1 MGCSVVEPSVMP
13 CEEPEDVTDGDS
25 SASSFASL
33 DGLKHAV
40 VKSSSGCG
48 VVMAK
53 DERAKDEEDNNH
65 AVQHE
70 EWTRMQLSN
79 DELGREVADLKS
91 ALVARDMEIASL
103 RERCALL
110 MNSVEQQD
118 EVIAKIYAEA
128 TEPIGVPVV
137 NASAKLACEVR
148 SKKLSAVAPKS
159 TPIPLKT
166 KPYSSVKM
174 YPGEIVRLD
183 LARDVAGEPP
193 FSFTGFEVGREEPK
207 NDSLFSRKPKTRPA
221 PENREVAILNAAVER
236 LTFNSS
242 KSMNSPLKTTKSRSL
257 FSSPLETQ
265 SAPGSSRGFERRDS
279 VASEEDFAKS
289 AGFLRRP
296 NRNLSGRLSVID
308 FGLLGD
314 SDDDLNGDE
323 CESVDNNQ
331 NEEDSTMGADN
342 GRTGRLSSSRRLHG
356 GSQRNLFA
364 EIDAVNE
371 KAANRKR
378 MESSSAV
385 DTRENEETE
394 LTYAEFLERVSLPA
408 SRDIL
413 GSIRTFV
420 GSILGPRGDGTPPRI
435 SDHVDYEFYGH
446 HEFRRRCEQFF
457 ERMDETLLHHPAWCH
472 ASEST
477 LLKARDGIEKYV
489 MDKLADIAF
498 NQLSECQQWK
508 QEDER
513 LLRRMNEYSVRSPS
527 YVCNK

>member
-1 MGCSVVEPSVMP
+1 MP

-33 DGLKHAV
+33 DGLEHAV
-40 VKSSSGCG
+40 VKSSAGGSA
-48 VVMAK
+48 MAIQ
-53 DERAKDEEDNNH
+53 DLPKDEEDNNR
-65 AVQHE
+65 AIEHE
-70 EWTRMQLSN
+70 EWANMQLSN
-79 DELGREVADLKS
+79 DELRREVADLKS
-91 ALVARDMEIASL
+91 ALVVRDMEIASL

-128 TEPIGVPVV
+128 TEPIGIPVV
-137 NASAKLACEVR
+137 NAPSKLTNETR
-148 SKKLSAVAPKS
+148 SKKLSTVAPKAA
-159 TPIPLKT
+159 PIPLKA
-166 KPYSSVKM
+166 KPYNSLKM
-174 YPGEIVRLD
+174 YPGDLVRLD

-193 FSFTGFEVGREEPK
+193 FSFMGFEASRDDPK
-207 NDSLFSRKPKTRPA
+207 NDSLFGRKPKTRA
-221 PENREVAILNAAVER
+221 PETQEVAILNAAVER
-236 LTFNSS
+236 LTFKSS
-242 KSMNSPLKTTKSRSL
+242 KSMNSPLKTKSRSL
-257 FSSPLETQ
+257 FGSPLETQ

-296 NRNLSGRLSVID
+296 NRKLSGRLSVID
-308 FGLLGD
+308 FGLLGE
-314 SDDDLNGDE
+314 SDDDLNGDDYE
-323 CESVDNNQ
+323 NEGNNQ
-331 NEEDSTMGADN
+331 HENDAIKGTNDGLSG
-342 GRTGRLSSSRRLHG
+342 GLSSSRRLHG

-371 KAANRKR
+371 KAASRKR
-378 MESSSAV
+378 TESSSAV
-385 DTRENEETE
+385 DTSENEETE

-498 NQLSECQQWK
+498 NQLTECQQWK

-513 LLRRMNEYSVRSPS
+513 LLRRMNELSVRHASFI
-527 YVCNK
+527 CNDYSTHVVSV

>member
-1 MGCSVVEPSVMP
+1 MP

-33 DGLKHAV
+33 DGLEHAV
-40 VKSSSGCG
+40 VKSSSSSM
-48 VVMAK
+48 VMSKDARVK
-53 DERAKDEEDNNH
+53 DEQDNNH
-65 AVQHE
+65 AVKHE
-70 EWTRMQLSN
+70 EWERMQLSN

-103 RERCALL
+103 RERCAMLL
-110 MNSVEQQD
+110 NSVEQQD

-128 TEPIGVPVV
+128 TEPIGIPVV
-137 NASAKLACEVR
+137 NASTKLTNDAR
-148 SKKLSAVAPKS
+148 TKKLSAVAPKS
-159 TPIPLKT
+159 APIPLKT

-183 LARDVAGEPP
+183 LARDVVGEPP
-193 FSFTGFEVGREEPK
+193 FSFTGFEVSREEPK
-207 NDSLFSRKPKTRPA
+207 NDSLFGRKPKARPA
-221 PENREVAILNAAVER
+221 AETREVAILNAAVER
-236 LTFNSS
+236 LTFKSS
-242 KSMNSPLKTTKSRSL
+242 KSMNSPLKATKSRSL
-257 FSSPLETQ
+257 FGSPLETQ
-265 SAPGSSRGFERRDS
+265 SAPGSSRSFERRDS

-296 NRNLSGRLSVID
+296 NRKLSGRLSVID

-314 SDDDLNGDE
+314 SDDDLNDDD

-331 NEEDSTMGADN
+331 HENDSAMGTDDRQSGGLN
-342 GRTGRLSSSRRLHG
+342 SSRRLHG

-371 KAANRKR
+371 KNANRKR
-378 MESSSAV
+378 TESSSAV

-477 LLKARDGIEKYV
+477 LLKARDGIEKYI

-498 NQLSECQQWK
+498 NQLVECQQWK

-513 LLRRMNEYSVRSPS
+513 LLRRMNEYSVRR
-527 YVCNK
+527 